1 MAYYKNMTIRS
12 IAETIAFYQGYTLD
26 EKSFKRY
33 YQKIGRKRHGGNR
46 YHIALYIVEMFILND
61 TPQSNPPVPYSGSCS
76 VRLINEGPSFCSE
89 QQAVY
94 KPMPKKAAHT

>member
-1 MAYYKNMTIRS
+1 MTIRS

-61 TPQSNPPVPYSGSCS
+61 NPQPNPPVPYSGSCS

-89 QQAVY
+89 QQTVY